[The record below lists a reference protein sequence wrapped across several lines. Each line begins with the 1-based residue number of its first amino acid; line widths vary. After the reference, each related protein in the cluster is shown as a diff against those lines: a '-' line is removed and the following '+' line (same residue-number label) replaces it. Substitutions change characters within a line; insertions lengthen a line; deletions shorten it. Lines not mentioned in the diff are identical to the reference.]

1 MKSDNP
7 EIIIYEMVDKSA
19 TLEVRAVGDSVWLNR
34 QQIAALFGR
43 DVKTIGKH
51 IANALQEELRGISV
65 VAKFATTA
73 ADSKI
78 YQVEHYSLDMILS
91 IGYRVKSA
99 EGIYFRRWATTV
111 LKQHLIQGYTIN
123 AGRLKQLNQVVDIIS
138 RSASP
143 EIAGISSILQQ
154 FTEGL
159 DLLDRYD
166 HQTIAKPKGKQ
177 GNWRLTY
184 EEARAFIDSMSFKE
198 KSALFGRE
206 RDGSF
211 KGTLGAIYQTFGGKE
226 LYTSVQEKAANL
238 LYLTVKDH
246 SFTDGNKRIAA
257 ALFVYFLDKND
268 ALLDAS
274 RRPLI
279 DNNTLAAATLMIA
292 LSHTKEK
299 EIMCGLVMNMLDG
312 KLADK
317 EGVGDGK

>member
-1 MKSDNP
+1 
-7 EIIIYEMVDKSA
+7 
-19 TLEVRAVGDSVWLNR
+19 
-34 QQIAALFGR
+34 
-43 DVKTIGKH
+43 
-51 IANALQEELRGISV
+51 
-65 VAKFATTA
+65 
-73 ADSKI
+73 
-78 YQVEHYSLDMILS
+78 
-91 IGYRVKSA
+91 
-99 EGIYFRRWATTV
+99 
-111 LKQHLIQGYTIN
+111 
-123 AGRLKQLNQVVDIIS
+123 VVDIIS

-166 HQTIAKPKGKQ
+166 HQTVAKPKGKQ